1 VAATLER
8 EIAEEACGME
18 VEMNKDGGGWER
30 RRRWRGFKAPAMGE
44 QRRRNRGHGSVG
56 DDERIILVRKK
67 KWDARTGELDTRQGT
82 HGSEEARWNPAIR
95 VAR

>member
-1 VAATLER
+1 
-8 EIAEEACGME
+8 ME

-44 QRRRNRGHGSVG
+44 QWRRNRGLGSVG

-67 KWDARTGELDTRQGT
+67 NGMLARGSWTRGRERTGARRHGGT
-82 HGSEEARWNPAIR
+82 QRHASRDRPGGWERRDPPSER
-95 VAR
+95 